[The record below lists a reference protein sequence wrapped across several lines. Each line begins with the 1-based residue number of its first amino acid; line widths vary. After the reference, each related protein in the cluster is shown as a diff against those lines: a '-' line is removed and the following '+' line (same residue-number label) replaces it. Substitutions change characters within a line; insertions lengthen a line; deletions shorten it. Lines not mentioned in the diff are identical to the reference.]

1 MIKYLCNQH
10 ENIKFT
16 FECETK
22 DGLPFLDTRVKRKKS
37 TLVTVLY
44 HKKTF
49 TGTYLNWNSLTDRKY
64 KVGLIYCLMDRIWK
78 ICPEQET
85 RELEVSKLKVILAKN
100 DYPSAIIEKEINKFL
115 KNRQS
120 QISVTADT
128 EPTRANNN
136 NVKYIVLPHVNNKVI
151 EFGKRLKKFVENNF
165 IDVELKVVFVAPME
179 IRNLFKLKDKLTDKY
194 MQSRVVYRID
204 CSEPN
209 CNSFYIGKCDR
220 IFGLRVK
227 DHRRKS
233 TSKTPNKNA
242 PYIHSEQTGHVIDYD
257 GVKIIDRADSGLK
270 LGIKETLHIIQSKP
284 NLNTLCTNEFDLK
297 TLMF

>member
-1 MIKYLCNQH
+1 MGSPLGPTFADFFMDEFENEHFSDMKRLGVKCWLRYVDDTFVILNDKSQVHDLIKYLCNQH

-37 TLVTVLY
+37 KLVTVLY

-165 IDVELKVVFVAPME
+165 IDVEL
-179 IRNLFKLKDKLTDKY
+179 
-194 MQSRVVYRID
+194 
-204 CSEPN
+204 
-209 CNSFYIGKCDR
+209 
-220 IFGLRVK
+220 
-227 DHRRKS
+227 
-233 TSKTPNKNA
+233 
-242 PYIHSEQTGHVIDYD
+242 
-257 GVKIIDRADSGLK
+257 
-270 LGIKETLHIIQSKP
+270 
-284 NLNTLCTNEFDLK
+284 
-297 TLMF
+297 

>member
-1 MIKYLCNQH
+1 MS
-10 ENIKFT
+10 
-16 FECETK
+16 
-22 DGLPFLDTRVKRKKS
+22 FLT
-37 TLVTVLY
+37 
-44 HKKTF
+44 
-49 TGTYLNWNSLTDRKY
+49 
-64 KVGLIYCLMDRIWK
+64 
-78 ICPEQET
+78 
-85 RELEVSKLKVILAKN
+85 SK
-100 DYPSAIIEKEINKFL
+100 
-115 KNRQS
+115 
-120 QISVTADT
+120 
-128 EPTRANNN
+128 
-136 NVKYIVLPHVNNKVI
+136 NKVI

-179 IRNLFKLKDKLTDKY
+179 IRNLFKFKDKLTDKY

-233 TSKTPNKNA
+233 TPKTPNKNA